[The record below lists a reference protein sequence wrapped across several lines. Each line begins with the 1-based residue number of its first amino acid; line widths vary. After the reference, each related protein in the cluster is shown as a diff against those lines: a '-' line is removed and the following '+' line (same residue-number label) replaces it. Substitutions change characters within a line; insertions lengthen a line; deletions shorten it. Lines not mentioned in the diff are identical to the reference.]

1 MTMFKESV
9 ALLLL
14 LSLLF
19 QMIVLVTVM
28 VALFSWGGGVLW
40 SVTVITAVH
49 LDSSAVEN
57 VWAFSRMPGC
67 GGAGND
73 RGYHHSAYLCCLLTF
88 DFSLLVVNIVRFTSQ
103 YHLVAFFFFFL
114 WSNEWI
120 NISRSVQA
128 WPGSCPMFVLS
139 HLWEGLKLSSSEDQD
154 IVSYCNTLIFP
165 FP

>member
-1 MTMFKESV
+1 VLHSKTLSPKIKLMKMTMFKESV

-57 VWAFSRMPGC
+57 V
-67 GGAGND
+67 
-73 RGYHHSAYLCCLLTF
+73 
-88 DFSLLVVNIVRFTSQ
+88 
-103 YHLVAFFFFFL
+103 
-114 WSNEWI
+114 
-120 NISRSVQA
+120 
-128 WPGSCPMFVLS
+128 
-139 HLWEGLKLSSSEDQD
+139 
-154 IVSYCNTLIFP
+154 
-165 FP
+165 

>member
-1 MTMFKESV
+1 MKMTMFKESV

-57 VWAFSRMPGC
+57 V
-67 GGAGND
+67 
-73 RGYHHSAYLCCLLTF
+73 
-88 DFSLLVVNIVRFTSQ
+88 
-103 YHLVAFFFFFL
+103 
-114 WSNEWI
+114 
-120 NISRSVQA
+120 
-128 WPGSCPMFVLS
+128 
-139 HLWEGLKLSSSEDQD
+139 
-154 IVSYCNTLIFP
+154 
-165 FP
+165 

>member
-1 MTMFKESV
+1 MLHSKTLSPKIKLMKMTMFKESV

-57 VWAFSRMPGC
+57 V
-67 GGAGND
+67 
-73 RGYHHSAYLCCLLTF
+73 
-88 DFSLLVVNIVRFTSQ
+88 
-103 YHLVAFFFFFL
+103 
-114 WSNEWI
+114 
-120 NISRSVQA
+120 
-128 WPGSCPMFVLS
+128 
-139 HLWEGLKLSSSEDQD
+139 
-154 IVSYCNTLIFP
+154 
-165 FP
+165 